1 MNCPHCAAFIDPPT
15 VLAEAGRI
23 RHTMKQSNGGG
34 RPKKIEPCEF
44 CGRPLGV
51 REMVRH
57 RPKCVRH
64 PRG

>member
-23 RHTMKQSNGGG
+23 RQEMIQNPSGG
-34 RPKKIEPCEF
+34 RPKKIGPCEF
-44 CGRPLGV
+44 CGKPLGV

-57 RPKCVRH
+57 L
-64 PRG
+64 PRCPRRVK